1 MAGWLTAFKVI
12 PWGDVIAAAPT
23 VARGAKKLWDS
34 IRDQPAGTAVGPA
47 PDSPEG
53 RVRALESQLVD
64 MRKELA
70 ASTELI
76 NSLAQQNQRLVEAV
90 GILRVRTRALLFA
103 VAIAFVL
110 LVAIGIVVLF
120 G

>member
-1 MAGWLTAFKVI
+1 
-12 PWGDVIAAAPT
+12 VIAAAPT
-23 VARGAKKLWDS
+23 VARGARKLWDS
-34 IRDQPAGTAVGPA
+34 IRDQPVTSATGPG

-53 RVRALESQLVD
+53 RARALESQLAEV
-64 MRKELA
+64 RKELA

-103 VAIAFVL
+103 NAIAFAL
-110 LVAIGIVVLF
+110 IVAIGIAILF
-120 G
+120 A

>member
-23 VARGAKKLWDS
+23 VARGARKLWDS
-34 IRDQPAGTAVGPA
+34 IRDQPPASAAGPA

-53 RVRALESQLVD
+53 RMRALESQLLD
-64 MRKELA
+64 LRRELA

-90 GILRVRTRALLFA
+90 GILRVRTRTLLFA
-103 VAIAFVL
+103 TAVAFVL
-110 LVAIGIVVLF
+110 LAVVGLAVLL

>member
-23 VARGAKKLWDS
+23 VARGARKLWDS
-34 IRDQPAGTAVGPA
+34 IREKPAGPASGPA

-53 RVRALESQLVD
+53 RVRTLELQLTD
-64 MRKELA
+64 MRNELA

-90 GILRVRTRALLFA
+90 GILRVRTRTLLFA
-103 VAIAFVL
+103 TVISFAL
-110 LVAIGIVVLF
+110 IVVIGVAVLRP
-120 G
+120 